1 MSFRKFNMDTQQQNF
16 WKETIN
22 KEKLLSLCWLRRYQP
37 DPCRPPPRKRER
49 RKLFRL
55 PKIEVKEEEKEK
67 EEAEEERKKVAA
79 KIAEKAKNTSVTV
92 SIPNDMRPVTPQT
105 RALLYDGFSKEEKGR
120 YQYLKARVSKGPDEK
135 YEYPFT
141 TSWDYGW
148 RLGDMVKYQTPAH
161 GRSAIIQ
168 GTFYRK
174 NGIFAS
180 QEATD
185 VVD

>member
-1 MSFRKFNMDTQQQNF
+1 MDTQQQNF

-55 PKIEVKEEEKEK
+55 PKIE
-67 EEAEEERKKVAA
+67 
-79 KIAEKAKNTSVTV
+79 NTSVTV

>member
-1 MSFRKFNMDTQQQNF
+1 MSSLSRKFNMDTQQQNF

-55 PKIEVKEEEKEK
+55 PKIE
-67 EEAEEERKKVAA
+67 
-79 KIAEKAKNTSVTV
+79 NTSVTV